1 MGDHTHMR
9 EAFSRRHHLLAWLTA
24 ILAAIA
30 VLGVMY
36 FFVAVSVG
44 EFLRPMYDPV
54 ERTISELAVG
64 RYGSLQISAF
74 VALGLSLV
82 ALPLGL
88 WQRVRATITSRLG
101 LGLLLVGGVTCFA
114 AAAFP
119 TDLRNAAS
127 VTLSGQIHEVSASVG
142 YACLITAMLLLS
154 WHFRRDV
161 PWRAFHLPSSGLSL
175 VGLATLLAMAA
186 TGNSDI
192 AGLLQRIMA
201 LTLLTWVALT
211 AMHAG
216 RLSLLA
222 RPAPVVEPEDK
233 QL

>member
-1 MGDHTHMR
+1 MR
-9 EAFSRRHHLLAWLTA
+9 RAFSRRHHLLAWLTA

-30 VLGVMY
+30 VLGVLY
-36 FFVAVSVG
+36 FLAAVSVG
-44 EFLRPMYDPV
+44 QLLRPMYDPV
-54 ERTISELAVG
+54 QRTISELAVG

-101 LGLLLVGGVTCFA
+101 LGLILVGGVSSFA

-119 TDLRNAAS
+119 TDLRNAAI
-127 VTLSGQIHEVSASVG
+127 VTLSGQIHQVSASVG
-142 YACLITAMLLLS
+142 YGCLITAMLLLS

-175 VGLATLLAMAA
+175 VGLATLLA
-186 TGNSDI
+186 
-192 AGLLQRIMA
+192 
-201 LTLLTWVALT
+201 
-211 AMHAG
+211 
-216 RLSLLA
+216 
-222 RPAPVVEPEDK
+222 
-233 QL
+233 

>member
-1 MGDHTHMR
+1 MADHTQMR
-9 EAFSRRHHLLAWLTA
+9 RAFSRRHHLLAWLAA

-30 VLGVMY
+30 VLGVLY
-36 FFVAVSVG
+36 FLAAVSVG
-44 EFLRPMYDPV
+44 ELLRPMYNPV
-54 ERTISELAVG
+54 QRTISELAVG
-64 RYGSLQISAF
+64 RYGFLQISAF

-101 LGLLLVGGVTCFA
+101 LGLILVGGVSCFI

-119 TDLRNAAS
+119 TDLRNAAI
-127 VTLSGQIHEVSASVG
+127 VTVSGEIHEVSASVG

>member
-1 MGDHTHMR
+1 MLY
-9 EAFSRRHHLLAWLTA
+9 FLA
-24 ILAAIA
+24 
-30 VLGVMY
+30 
-36 FFVAVSVG
+36 AVSVG
-44 EFLRPMYDPV
+44 ELLRPMYDPV
-54 ERTISELAVG
+54 QRTISELAVG
-64 RYGSLQISAF
+64 RYGFLQISAF

-101 LGLLLVGGVTCFA
+101 LGLILVGGVSSFA

-119 TDLRNAAS
+119 TDLRNAAI
-127 VTLSGQIHEVSASVG
+127 VTLSGQIHQVSASVG

-175 VGLATLLAMAA
+175 VGLAALLAMAV
-186 TGNSDI
+186 TGNSDV

-201 LTLLTWVALT
+201 LTLLTWVALI
-211 AMHAG
+211 AVHAG
-216 RLSLLA
+216 RLSLAA
-222 RPAPVVEPEDK
+222 RATPVVAPQD
-233 QL
+233 